1 MLNKDFKDMLSCLL
15 EEKVEFLLVGGYALG
30 VYGHPRAT
38 KDIDLWIWTDPVNSE
53 KTYRA
58 LATFGA
64 PLANVTPMAFS
75 ESGVIFQ
82 IGVPPNRIDLI
93 TKADGIEFKACYQN
107 RAIVSI
113 EGLDIPVISREDLIL
128 NKRTTDRPQDRVD
141 VDVLEEN

>member
-1 MLNKDFKDMLSCLL
+1 MLSCLL

-53 KTYRA
+53 RTYRA
-58 LATFGA
+58 LAAFGA
-64 PLANVTPMAFS
+64 PLGNMTPMAFS
-75 ESGVIFQ
+75 ESGVILQ

-107 RAIVSI
+107 RIIVSI

-141 VDVLEEN
+141 VDLLEAN